1 MGKVKVRTSLTLGD
15 RGRWL
20 ITTTDHQFSVD
31 LRTGWIEER
40 DQDGYIIPVLDD
52 SSLQLERIDWLQL
65 GRTARLWL
73 VDPQDRSTSIVT
85 TGRVLSIVSETMSRS
100 TLRRERLDRD
110 ALGDAYTTEAM
121 RELLGVGSKELRS
134 MVSDAQVLEVTGAKG
149 ERGFPVL
156 QVGPDG
162 HLLPGLG
169 EVLCELAG
177 GVGDPWTWWIWC
189 TSRPAWAGGRRVWE
203 LLRDGEVD
211 VVIRAAGRAAWTWR
225 Q

>member
-31 LRTGWIEER
+31 LRTGWVEER

-52 SSLQLERIDWLQL
+52 PSLQLERIDWLQL

-85 TGRVLSIVSETMSRS
+85 TGRVLSIVSERMSRDD
-100 TLRRERLDRD
+100 LRRERLDRD

-121 RELLGVGSKELRS
+121 RELLDVDTQELRS
-134 MVSDAQVLEVTGAKG
+134 MVADVRLLEVTGARG
-149 ERGFPVL
+149 ERGYPVF
-156 QVGPDG
+156 QVGADG

-169 EVLCELAG
+169 DVL
-177 GVGDPWTWWIWC
+177 
-189 TSRPAWAGGRRVWE
+189 
-203 LLRDGEVD
+203 
-211 VVIRAAGRAAWTWR
+211 
-225 Q
+225 